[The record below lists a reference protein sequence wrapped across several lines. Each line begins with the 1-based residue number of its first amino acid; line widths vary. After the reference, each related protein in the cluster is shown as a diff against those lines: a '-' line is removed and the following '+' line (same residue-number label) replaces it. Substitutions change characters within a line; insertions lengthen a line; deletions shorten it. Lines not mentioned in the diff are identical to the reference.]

1 MRSELRLGSLG
12 KAPAR
17 VAEVVAQF
25 LRSAGRKIPRL
36 AGDDQASGSEQGLLA
51 TASPETRN
59 PRPETFFDTDFLRK
73 LERLHLVAKRLSWAG
88 AKGEHAA
95 SRKGFS
101 LEFSDYRR
109 YQQGDDLR
117 YVDWNIY
124 RRLDRLLLKV
134 FTSEEELNI
143 YLLVDTSRSMA
154 EGTPVKLDYAKKVAA
169 ALGYIG
175 LKNLDRVGGAAF
187 SVRLHAPLTLGRG
200 RKQILSMFRF
210 LSKLSSGGE
219 TNLRAA
225 LHSFANLFPHP
236 GFVVIVSDL
245 FDPAGWRAALE
256 ELTAKSYQLLVIHII
271 DEQESQPGQRGDVAL
286 VDVEGGRER
295 KLFLDAALVR
305 RYQMELEG
313 YFKEIETHCASRGI
327 DYLRTTTSV
336 PFEEF
341 VLQTLRQVSSVA

>member
-1 MRSELRLGSLG
+1 MTLESRLSSLTKALARIAASLAALVRGSKTVPRSHRADGAVE
-12 KAPAR
+12 
-17 VAEVVAQF
+17 
-25 LRSAGRKIPRL
+25 PRL
-36 AGDDQASGSEQGLLA
+36 SLLA
-51 TASPETRN
+51 ATPSGAQS
-59 PRPETFFDTDFLRK
+59 ETFFDTDFLRK

-109 YQQGDDLR
+109 YQPGDDLR

-134 FTSEEELNI
+134 FTSEEEMNI

-154 EGTPVKLDYAKKVAA
+154 EGTPPKLDYAKKVAA

-175 LKNLDRVGGAAF
+175 LKNLDRVGGACF
-187 SVRLHAPLTLGRG
+187 STRIHEPLALGRG
-200 RKQILSMFRF
+200 RRQVLNLFRF
-210 LSKLSSGGE
+210 LGKLSGDGE

-225 LHSFANLFPHP
+225 IHSFTNLFPHP

-256 ELTAKSYQLLVIHII
+256 ELHAKRYQLLVIHLV
-271 DEQESQPGQRGDVAL
+271 DEQETRPEPWGDVAL
-286 VDVEGGRER
+286 IDVEAGIER
-295 KLFLDAALVR
+295 KLFLDTPLVR
-305 RYQMELEG
+305 RFEAEVAA
-313 YFKEIETHCASRGI
+313 YFKEIESMCASRKI
-327 DYLRTTTSV
+327 DYLRTTTRV